1 MHRIFNCIKIGRR
14 CQTENDNFQVKVVVF
29 CYALLFYLFF
39 ILYSLK
45 YKHGWSKTA
54 QPDYP
59 LSGNCTSIIAPNIRT
74 QPIISRKSILP
85 PVMLQPNATSTAD
98 DNAANTDSKLIRID
112 ADVGSVYFCPTIC
125 NVYAIPVLTNHLI
138 YNIIIL

>member
-1 MHRIFNCIKIGRR
+1 M
-14 CQTENDNFQVKVVVF
+14 
-29 CYALLFYLFF
+29 L
-39 ILYSLK
+39 
-45 YKHGWSKTA
+45 
-54 QPDYP
+54 
-59 LSGNCTSIIAPNIRT
+59 
-74 QPIISRKSILP
+74 